1 MSNKRVSDYS
11 TSSYSRPEKALKS
24 SEQFDTGVSTPRIPQ
39 TSNLLSDDTFEEEF
53 GSSSDSCQG
62 VWSDLSKEVVSNLS
76 KSVVSLASF
85 EGDKLNRACT
95 GIVVTNDPC
104 SIDILTS
111 ADLLRSPHDPYCIP
125 RSLRFQVCLPNKQE
139 AIGHLTH
146 CDLDYN
152 IALIT
157 TDYFPDIEEAFLGA
171 QLQFGPHSKVVAVGR
186 GFNSGKLM
194 AATGT
199 VTDEPSE
206 KCMISTC
213 EITRSGIGGPLID
226 FDGNFVGINFYSLQ
240 GNPFLP
246 RKKIR
251 ESLMAI
257 WDRIEEDRIIDKSK
271 IVRQEPILPNMEA
284 LAYSAINVVR

>member
-1 MSNKRVSDYS
+1 MSYKRVSDYS
-11 TSSYSRPEKALKS
+11 TSSSRPEKALKS
-24 SEQFDTGVSTPRIPQ
+24 SGQFDTGVSTPRIAE
-39 TSNLLSDDTFEEEF
+39 TNDTFEEEF

-85 EGDKLNRACT
+85 EGDKLNCACS
-95 GIVVTNDPC
+95 GMVVTNNP
-104 SIDILTS
+104 SGIDILTS

-125 RSLRFQVCLPNKQE
+125 RSLRIQVRLPNKQE
-139 AIGHLTH
+139 ARGRLKL

-152 IALIT
+152 IALVT
-157 TDYFPDIEEAFLGA
+157 TEYFPDIEEAFLGP

-199 VTDEPSE
+199 VTDEQTE

-226 FDGNFVGINFYSLQ
+226 FDGNFAGINFYSLK

-246 RKKIR
+246 RNKIR
-251 ESLMAI
+251 ESLMGI
-257 WDRIEEDRIIDKSK
+257 WDDIEEDRIIDKSK
-271 IVRQEPILPNMEA
+271 IVRHEPILPDLKGEH
-284 LAYSAINVVR
+284 